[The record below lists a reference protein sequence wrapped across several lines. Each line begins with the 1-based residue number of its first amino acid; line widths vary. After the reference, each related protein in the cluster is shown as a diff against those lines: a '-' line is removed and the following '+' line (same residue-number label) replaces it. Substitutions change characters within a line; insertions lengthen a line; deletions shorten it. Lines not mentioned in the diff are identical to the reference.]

1 MLKQIGL
8 LQSGAQTHIMNATLH
23 FSEERII
30 YASSLAVYVLNADTY
45 MVERIL
51 CSNQKSITSLSVS
64 SVDKNLLVV
73 GSVEGI
79 ITVWNIEE
87 EAIVR
92 RIAVSFPVTTAWD
105 PFSSN
110 VCHTLSLDGVRL
122 YSWYVASVK
131 TMSMHIVVIWESC
144 CHRDITT
151 TDGTLSELLKVRSDT
166 LSASIMR

>member
-105 PFSSN
+105 PFSSS

-122 YSWYVASVK
+122 YSWYVAFDENTHTNCPYLGV
-131 TMSMHIVVIWESC
+131 
-144 CHRDITT
+144 
-151 TDGTLSELLKVRSDT
+151 LL
-166 LSASIMR
+166 L